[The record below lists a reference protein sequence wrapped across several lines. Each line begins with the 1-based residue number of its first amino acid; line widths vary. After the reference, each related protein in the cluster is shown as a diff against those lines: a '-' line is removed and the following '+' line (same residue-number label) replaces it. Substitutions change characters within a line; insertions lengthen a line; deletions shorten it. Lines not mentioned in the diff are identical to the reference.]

1 MAQGLRLAREAED
14 VLEHGPRARA
24 GPRTCYANVTMLN
37 VLLNGIWPTR
47 ATGEASAVG
56 EVAHYLHAHRR
67 GSALPPHI
75 ILVSYR

>member
-1 MAQGLRLAREAED
+1 MCWSMVRVRELGQVER
-14 VLEHGPRARA
+14 VA
-24 GPRTCYANVTMLN
+24 GFTCYANVTMLN
-37 VLLNGIWPTR
+37 VLLNGIRPTR